1 MDTTAI
7 TANCCQNGCGSSS
20 TAKLPD
26 TLYLAVAVTAGKK
39 ADVHCQII
47 IDNREQAPLIF
58 TRLPSI
64 RGTLQSGDYS
74 IAGGCE
80 HAFAVERKSL
90 DDLAMSVTT
99 ERERFERELH
109 RLRGFN
115 FKRLLIVGTREDIEA
130 HAYRSKAT
138 PKAILSSLSAFE
150 VRYDIPVVFAGN
162 SVSAALMVE
171 SWAYWFARETLK
183 RAESLR

>member
-1 MDTTAI
+1 MGSSAI
-7 TANCCQNGCGSSS
+7 SANWCQNDSGTGSS
-20 TAKLPD
+20 AKVPD
-26 TLYLAVAVTAGKK
+26 TLYLALAPLATGQREVK
-39 ADVHCQII
+39 CQII
-47 IDNREQAPLIF
+47 IDNREQSPLVF

-74 IAGGCE
+74 IAGCE
-80 HAFAVERKSL
+80 HVFAVERKSL

-109 RLRGFN
+109 RLRGFQ

-130 HAYRSKAT
+130 HAYHSKAT
-138 PKAILSSLSAFE
+138 PRAILSSLSAFE
-150 VRYDIPVVFAGN
+150 VRYDVPVVFAGN
-162 SVSAALMVE
+162 SVSAALIVE

-183 RAESLR
+183 RAEALR